1 MFSYKDIDKRVYKT
15 NSFFGYLLVVNPWTS
30 LSMGASS
37 YFKEKGAVHF
47 ILFCAK
53 YTGQILGHCELFWNY
68 VQMLKQVVVEFKS
81 KLKRMNA
88 SQQMTQVWQEY
99 PPEWVA
105 SLSYI
110 VQMLTTRGATSSK
123 TRDFTCLGK
132 NHNQCLSVAHGDKAS
147 ILELHNFLHYLRIL

>member
-81 KLKRMNA
+81 KLKRTNA

-110 VQMLTTRGATSSK
+110 VQMSTTRGAAAQKHVTS
-123 TRDFTCLGK
+123 RVLGRITI
-132 NHNQCLSVAHGDKAS
+132 NV
-147 ILELHNFLHYLRIL
+147 YL